1 MGFFGRLA
9 NLWRG
14 FTSLWIKNVEA
25 EHPEIAYENSINSM
39 VEKYNTLKSATAAI
53 ISRRNDIDARLK
65 AAQKEL
71 DQVNADLDAAVDTG
85 RDDLAVIL
93 IKKQEKLEGEI
104 ADLTTQLQQA
114 AEDADAA
121 KSSLQEIQAK
131 IQELK
136 DEKDRN
142 LAKMASAKARIQVQ
156 EQLDGLSVDD
166 DMKALDSVREN
177 IKNLEAKAQLNK
189 ELKDGDLDSQL
200 ASLRKSSVD
209 VSAKSKLE
217 AMKAARAA
225 KAAAA
230 AQKTM

>member
-39 VEKYNTLKSATAAI
+39 VEKYNALKTATASI

-65 AAQKEL
+65 DAQKNL
-71 DQVNADLDAAVDTG
+71 DQVNGDLETAVDSG

-93 IKKQEKLEGEI
+93 IKKQEKLEAEI
-104 ADLTTQLQQA
+104 ADLTAQLKQA
-114 AEDADAA
+114 ADDADSA
-121 KSSLQEIQAK
+121 KSSLQEVQAK

-156 EQLDGLSVDD
+156 EQLEGLSVDD

-200 ASLRKSSVD
+200 AALRKDSVD
-209 VSAKSKLE
+209 VSAKAKLE

-225 KAAAA
+225 KAA
-230 AQKTM
+230 QKTM

>member
-25 EHPEIAYENSINSM
+25 EHPEIAYENSINAM

-53 ISRRNDIDARLK
+53 ISRRNDIDVRLK
-65 AAQKEL
+65 DAQKNL
-71 DQVNADLDAAVDTG
+71 DQVNADLETAVDSG
-85 RDDLAVIL
+85 RDDLAVVL
-93 IKKQEKLEGEI
+93 IKKQEKLEAEI
-104 ADLTTQLQQA
+104 ADLTGQLQQA
-114 AEDADAA
+114 ADDADSA

-177 IKNLEAKAQLNK
+177 IKNMEAKAQLNK

-200 ASLRKSSVD
+200 ASLRKSSGD

-230 AQKTM
+230 QKTM